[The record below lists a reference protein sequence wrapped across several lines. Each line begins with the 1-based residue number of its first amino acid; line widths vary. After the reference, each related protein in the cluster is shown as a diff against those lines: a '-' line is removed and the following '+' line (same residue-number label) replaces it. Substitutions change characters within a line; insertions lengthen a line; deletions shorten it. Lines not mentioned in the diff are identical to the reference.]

1 MIKKTVEHFINFAA
15 GALLL
20 SLIISCGTQS
30 AGNIKASGSYARNAV
45 KGPLPDLS
53 VKGEVFRLPG
63 SSTLET
69 IDPQLAIYSNS
80 FEIIGCYLEGL
91 MTPAPDGS
99 VQFGLCTEETVSDD
113 GLKYIFKLRKDS
125 FWTNGDPVTAHDFV
139 YAWQRAVDP
148 EIGSDYAFLI
158 SDNAKIKN
166 GVAVQA
172 GIMDVEQL
180 GVKALD
186 DYTLQVELTVPV
198 PFFNELLYFC
208 TFYPLNQ
215 KFVESLSAPYGSSVE
230 TVMGNGPF
238 IVTEWTEEKVVLI
251 KNTAYY
257 DADKVKLGSIEYI
270 NTYEKVADRVEAYKA
285 GKLDYVQINK
295 TFLDEWKNKSD
306 FHLLDSGFLHY
317 VSFNLTDK
325 VVSNRNLRRA
335 LTLSFDREN
344 IILNKLGNGSKPA
357 YVAVPSGYSFDSKG
371 NDFSK
376 EGVEFPG
383 VCEYNPELAREFFA
397 KAQKE
402 LGSKNITIKL
412 MCVEGTSQETIATAM
427 VEDWEKNLPG
437 LKVEFDFCKK
447 SSECR
452 KRMAQGNYQFGFTN
466 WGPDYADPLTYL
478 SMWTLGNS
486 QNVERYNN
494 PQYEAII
501 ARCSEGD
508 LCTKK
513 EERLKALKQAETMI
527 MEDAIMMPIYQQCD
541 AVILNTKVKNLD
553 FHAIALNKVFK
564 TTSK

>member
-1 MIKKTVEHFINFAA
+1 MIKKTVNSYISVVM
-15 GALLL
+15 GTLML
-20 SLIISCGTQS
+20 SFFISCG
-30 AGNIKASGSYARNAV
+30 AGGKSVRIENRSFQ

-53 VKGEVFRLPG
+53 VKGEVFSLPG

-69 IDPQLAIYSNS
+69 VDPQLAIYANS

-113 GLKYIFKLRKDS
+113 GLEYTFKLRKDS
-125 FWTNGDPVTAHDFV
+125 YWTNGDPVTAHDFV

-148 EIGSDYAFLI
+148 EVASDYAFLI
-158 SDNAKIKN
+158 SDIAKIKN

-198 PFFNELLYFC
+198 PFFDQLLYFC
-208 TFYPLNQ
+208 TFYPLNK
-215 KFVESLSAPYGSSVE
+215 KFVESLDAPYGSSLE
-230 TVMGNGPF
+230 TVIGNGPF
-238 IVTEWTEEKVVLI
+238 VMTEWTEEKVVLT

-257 DADKVKLGSIEYI
+257 DADKVKLGKIEYVT
-270 NTYEKVADRVEAYKA
+270 TYETTQDRITAYKE
-285 GKLDYVQINK
+285 GKLDYVQLNSAAIP
-295 TFLDEWKNKSD
+295 DWKNKSD

-325 VVSNRNLRRA
+325 VVSNKNLRLA
-335 LTLSFDREN
+335 LTLSFDRDDL
-344 IILNKLGNGSKPA
+344 ILNKLNNGSKPA
-357 YVAVPSGYSFDSKG
+357 YVPVPSGFAFDSKG
-371 NDFSK
+371 KDFSR
-376 EGVEFPG
+376 EGVEFSG
-383 VCEYNPELAREFFA
+383 LCEYNPKLGKEYFA
-397 KAQKE
+397 LAQKE
-402 LGSKNITIKL
+402 LGVKNITLKL
-412 MCVEGTSQETIATAM
+412 LCVEGTTQDTLSQNMAEQ
-427 VEDWEKNLPG
+427 WEKNLPG
-437 LKVEFDFCKK
+437 LKIEMDYCKK
-447 SSECR
+447 SSEGR
-452 KRMAQGNYQFGFTN
+452 KRMSVGDYQFGFTN

-494 PQYEAII
+494 PRYEAIL

-508 LCTKK
+508 LCTKP
-513 EERLKALKQAETMI
+513 EERLRALKEAEKMI
-527 MEDAIMMPIYQQCD
+527 IEDAIMMPIYQQCD
-541 AVILNTKVKNLD
+541 AVILNPKVKNLD